1 MAAGFPLL
9 DHPNDPLQPVGVAP
23 YPANVVGGKRWNAAL
38 AYLDPART
46 RSNLVVEGETLVDR
60 IVIER
65 GRASSVVTADGRG
78 FDAGTVILAA
88 GAYFSPSIL
97 VRSGIGPKSELAQLD
112 IPVAAALPVGDR
124 LLDHYGTDVCWKPS
138 IRLDSE
144 TAAHEREHALFQ
156 PHVVLKAASSR
167 CEPGSW
173 DLHMLTWLGNA
184 ESTGRY
190 EAYALVFHMK
200 PLSTGTVRVRSTDPR
215 EAPVVERGYLSRD
228 EDLTT
233 LLDGIDVA
241 RRLAATAPLREL
253 LAEEIPLARRTR
265 SVTCR
270 RPCATTSTPLGRAR
284 WARWSTATAAC
295 SESRGSSSPTPR
307 SCRRSRVRTRT

>member
-97 VRSGIGPKSELAQLD
+97 VRSGIGPKVENRYG
-112 IPVAAALPVGDR
+112 LPGYWMAV
-124 LLDHYGTDVCWKPS
+124 PS
-138 IRLDSE
+138 
-144 TAAHEREHALFQ
+144 
-156 PHVVLKAASSR
+156 
-167 CEPGSW
+167 
-173 DLHMLTWLGNA
+173 
-184 ESTGRY
+184 
-190 EAYALVFHMK
+190 
-200 PLSTGTVRVRSTDPR
+200 
-215 EAPVVERGYLSRD
+215 
-228 EDLTT
+228 
-233 LLDGIDVA
+233 
-241 RRLAATAPLREL
+241 
-253 LAEEIPLARRTR
+253 
-265 SVTCR
+265 
-270 RPCATTSTPLGRAR
+270 
-284 WARWSTATAAC
+284 
-295 SESRGSSSPTPR
+295 
-307 SCRRSRVRTRT
+307 